1 MLWIRAFLKE
11 ETGAITRVYTL
22 QAHRGGGGRI
32 LICSDACPW
41 GFGAAV
47 FINGKPLE
55 YFTEQLTDFDLSLF
69 QQERG
74 SASGQQVWEALAILV
89 SLRLWARLWRR
100 SRITLEVRSDNVTS
114 LTMLTTL
121 RVHGH
126 GMSILGRELALDL
139 GTGVYRP
146 AICAHSPG
154 VAHKVADA
162 LSRRYAPAFEYELP
176 TCLTAALEVSVGP
189 REASYYRSL
198 EL

>member
-1 MLWIRAFLKE
+1 M
-11 ETGAITRVYTL
+11 
-22 QAHRGGGGRI
+22 
-32 LICSDACPW
+32 
-41 GFGAAV
+41 
-47 FINGKPLE
+47 NGQPLE
-55 YFTEQLTDFDLSLF
+55 YFTEALTKFDPSLF

-89 SLRLWARLWRR
+89 CLRLWAKLWRR
-100 SRITLEVRSDNVTS
+100 SRITLEVRADNVTA

-126 GMSILGRELALDL
+126 GMSIIGCEVALDL

-146 AICAHSPG
+146 VVCAHSPG

-162 LSRRYAPAFEYELP
+162 LSRRFAPAFQYALP
-176 TCLTAALEVSVGP
+176 ACLAEAAEVSVGP
-189 REASYYRSL
+189 RLASYYRSL